1 MERTL
6 LGEEHRLFRDAVRAF
21 VKREIVPFHEQW
33 EKDGIVPRE
42 LWLKAGQAG
51 FLCMAVPEEFGGA
64 GVADF
69 RYNAVVGE
77 ELARVGATGPG
88 FSVHTDI
95 ILPYLLEHAS
105 DAQKRRWLPKMVT
118 GETISAIAMTEPGAG
133 SDVAGLRTTAE
144 PAGDHYVLNGAK
156 TFISNGIHADLL
168 VVAARTSREAKP
180 AKGIS
185 LLVVERGMK
194 GFERGRKLE
203 KIGMHAQDTAE
214 LSFDGV
220 EVPRSNLLGE
230 EGKGFTY
237 LMQHLVRERLSVAV
251 SAMASCEAALEM
263 TVRHCQE
270 RKAFGQPIG
279 SFQNSRFKLAEM
291 KTEIEI
297 GRVFV
302 DRCIVE
308 HDRGALKADEAS
320 MAKWWT
326 TDLQNRVM
334 DRCLQLHGGYGYMR
348 EYAIARAFV
357 DTRVAAI
364 YAGTNEIMKELIGR
378 AMGF

>member
-6 LGEEHRLFRDAVRAF
+6 FGEEHGLFRASVREF
-21 VKREIVPFHEQW
+21 VKREIVPFHAQW
-33 EKDGIVPRE
+33 EADGLVPRE
-42 LWLKAGQAG
+42 LWRKAGQAG
-51 FLCMAVPEEFGGA
+51 FLCMAVPEEFGGS

-69 RYNAVVGE
+69 RYNVIVDE
-77 ELARVGATGPG
+77 ELARVGASGPG
-88 FSVHTDI
+88 FAVHTGI
-95 ILPYLLEHAS
+95 VLPYLLAYGNLE
-105 DAQKRRWLPKMVT
+105 QKRRWLPGMVS
-118 GETISAIAMTEPGAG
+118 GETISAIGMTEPGAG
-133 SDVAGLRTTAE
+133 SDLAALRTTAE
-144 PAGDHYVLNGAK
+144 PAGDHYLLNGSK
-156 TFISNGIHADLL
+156 TFITNGILADLV
-168 VVAARTSREAKP
+168 VVAARTSREEKP
-180 AKGIS
+180 SRGIS

-220 EVPRSNLLGE
+220 RVPRANLLGE
-230 EGKGFTY
+230 EGKGFAY
-237 LMQHLVRERLSVAV
+237 LMQNLVQERLGVAV
-251 SAMASCEAALEM
+251 SAMASCEAALET
-263 TVRHCQE
+263 TVSYCHE

-302 DRCIVE
+302 DRCIEV
-308 HDRGALKADEAS
+308 HDRGALRADEAS

-326 TDLQNRVM
+326 TDLQNRVL

-348 EYAIARAFV
+348 EYAIGRAFV
-357 DTRVAAI
+357 DARVAAI

>member
-6 LGEEHRLFRDAVRAF
+6 FGEDHGLFRASVREF
-21 VKREIVPFHEQW
+21 VKREIVPFHAQW
-33 EKDGIVPRE
+33 EADGLVPRE
-42 LWLKAGQAG
+42 LWRKAGRAG
-51 FLCMAVPEEFGGA
+51 LLCMAVPEEFGGS

-69 RYNAVVGE
+69 RYNVIVDE

-88 FSVHTDI
+88 FAVHTGI
-95 ILPYLLEHAS
+95 VLPYLLAYGNVE
-105 DAQKRRWLPKMVT
+105 QKRRWLPGMVS
-118 GETISAIAMTEPGAG
+118 GETISAIGMTEPGAG
-133 SDVAGLRTTAE
+133 SDLAALRTTAE
-144 PAGDHYVLNGAK
+144 PAGDHYLLNGSK
-156 TFISNGIHADLL
+156 TFITNGILADLV
-168 VVAARTSREAKP
+168 VVAARTSREEKP
-180 AKGIS
+180 SRGIS

-220 EVPRSNLLGE
+220 RIPRANLLGE
-230 EGKGFTY
+230 EGKGFAY
-237 LMQHLVRERLSVAV
+237 LMQNLVQERLGVAV
-251 SAMASCEAALEM
+251 SAVASCEAALET
-263 TVRHCQE
+263 TVRYCQE

-279 SFQNSRFKLAEM
+279 SFQNSRFRLAEM

-302 DRCIVE
+302 DRCIEV
-308 HDRGALKADEAS
+308 HDRGALRADEAS

-348 EYAIARAFV
+348 EYAIGRAFV

>member
-6 LGEEHRLFRDAVRAF
+6 FGEEHGLFRDSVREF
-21 VKREIVPFHEQW
+21 VKREIVPFHAKW
-33 EKDGIVPRE
+33 EADGLVPRE
-42 LWLKAGQAG
+42 LWKKAGQAG
-51 FLCMAVPEEFGGA
+51 FLCMAVPEEFGGS

-69 RYNAVVGE
+69 RYNVIVDE
-77 ELARVGATGPG
+77 ELARVGASGPG
-88 FSVHTDI
+88 FSVHTGI
-95 ILPYLLEHAS
+95 VLPYLLAYGNLE
-105 DAQKRRWLPKMVT
+105 QKRRWLPGMVS
-118 GETISAIAMTEPGAG
+118 GETISAIGMTEPGAG
-133 SDVAGLRTTAE
+133 SDLAALRTTAE
-144 PAGDHYVLNGAK
+144 PAGDHYLLNGSK
-156 TFISNGIHADLL
+156 TFITNGILADLV
-168 VVAARTSREAKP
+168 VVAARTSREEKP
-180 AKGIS
+180 SRGIS
-185 LLVVERGMK
+185 LLVVERGMQ

-220 EVPRSNLLGE
+220 RVPRANLLGE
-230 EGKGFTY
+230 EGKGFAY
-237 LMQHLVRERLSVAV
+237 LMQNLVQERLGVAV
-251 SAMASCEAALEM
+251 SAVASCEAALDT
-263 TVRHCQE
+263 TVRYCQE

-302 DRCIVE
+302 DRCIEV
-308 HDRGALKADEAS
+308 HDRGALRADEAS

-348 EYAIARAFV
+348 EYSIGRAFV
-357 DTRVAAI
+357 DGRVAAI